1 MLCITILPILDVN
14 ERPHKCEECGVA
26 FRNGSSLANHKKTHI
41 SELPFECD
49 GCHMKFRTVGNL
61 KIHKEDKTCGIEEE
75 DLYKYRLDEK
85 GYNKMQ

>member
-1 MLCITILPILDVN
+1 MIFTTILLFEDVN

-61 KIHKEDKTCGIEEE
+61 KIHKEDRTCGIEEE

-85 GYNKMQ
+85 GYNEMQ